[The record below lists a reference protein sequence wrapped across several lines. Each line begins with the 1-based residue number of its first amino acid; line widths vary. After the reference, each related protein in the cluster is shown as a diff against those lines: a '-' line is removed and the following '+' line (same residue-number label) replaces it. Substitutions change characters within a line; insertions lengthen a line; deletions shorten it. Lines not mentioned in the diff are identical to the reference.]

1 MTYARYSTYGEL
13 YTAMATTTGE
23 IPIAIYRTEE
33 NADSVTAAQ
42 NVSMQCIF
50 IYVTHVTV
58 LGKGTTCIKSNFCRL
73 KTKKGKQVSFV

>member
-33 NADSVTAAQ
+33 NADSVIAAQ
-42 NVSMQCIF
+42 NVSTSMQCIF
-50 IYVTHVTV
+50 LNV
-58 LGKGTTCIKSNFCRL
+58 
-73 KTKKGKQVSFV
+73 

>member
-42 NVSMQCIF
+42 NVSTCTSMQCTF
-50 IYVTHVTV
+50 INISCDHKLYKLNLHSVDMK
-58 LGKGTTCIKSNFCRL
+58 LEKDY
-73 KTKKGKQVSFV
+73 

>member
-42 NVSMQCIF
+42 NVSTSMQCIF
-50 IYVTHVTV
+50 INISCDHKLQKLNLHSVDMK
-58 LGKGTTCIKSNFCRL
+58 L
-73 KTKKGKQVSFV
+73 KKGY

>member
-42 NVSMQCIF
+42 NVS
-50 IYVTHVTV
+50 T
-58 LGKGTTCIKSNFCRL
+58 GK
-73 KTKKGKQVSFV
+73 